1 MDGNPL
7 IVGGELMLYGPV
19 GFRDFFEDAGFTGD
33 QVVKALGEVKG
44 DITVRLN
51 SGGGAATEGA
61 AIYNALKRHDGKVTV
76 SIDGIAA
83 SAASLIAMAGDEIVM
98 PLGSLMMLHEPA
110 GITFGPADAHRKTA
124 ATLDTMIGVYAQ
136 VYAARSGRPE
146 KDIRKL
152 MKDETW
158 LTAREAVENGLAT
171 FASDEQESIEAD
183 ASFDY
188 TTYRN
193 APARLVA
200 LAMARQS
207 ESLPM
212 VAVARSAPL
221 ETREQKGTI
230 MSTTAVLQADQTE
243 PANTPPKP
251 EPIPPQPEPKPEP
264 IPPQPD
270 EPVEGGEITA
280 MTAEELYDYCDSQGM
295 TLSEARRIV
304 AKSKGSFAMARDLV
318 VNAIADRDPDG
329 GRTSQV
335 IVLADERDRFR
346 QGLEKAIL
354 RKANLP
360 GGEENEFFHMRLE
373 SMAAE
378 CLKRAGI
385 KIPGATPMMVVGAA
399 LGMPGSY
406 VMAASPGMHSTSDFT
421 STLANVASKSL
432 LKGYM
437 EAEETWPAW
446 TSTGSLADFK
456 ATQRVDLGLFS
467 ALTVVP
473 EGGEYTFGTIG
484 DFGEPIQLAT
494 YGKMFAITRQAIIN
508 DDLSRFTTIP
518 QRMGRAAR
526 RTIGNLVY
534 AILTGNPVM
543 SDGVTLFHSNHGNT
557 TTGALTTANLDAA
570 RAKMAIQ
577 RDPDGN
583 ATALNI
589 TPQFLIV
596 PTALL
601 GKARQLITS
610 EFEIGSGGTN
620 TRAPN
625 YVRDMVTVIADARLD
640 ADSTA
645 EWYLAANPAQHETI
659 EVAYLNGVSTPT
671 LEQRDGW
678 YIDGVEFKVRIDAG
692 VKALDYRGLLY
703 STGA

>member
-1 MDGNPL
+1 
-7 IVGGELMLYGPV
+7 
-19 GFRDFFEDAGFTGD
+19 
-33 QVVKALGEVKG
+33 
-44 DITVRLN
+44 
-51 SGGGAATEGA
+51 
-61 AIYNALKRHDGKVTV
+61 
-76 SIDGIAA
+76 
-83 SAASLIAMAGDEIVM
+83 
-98 PLGSLMMLHEPA
+98 
-110 GITFGPADAHRKTA
+110 
-124 ATLDTMIGVYAQ
+124 
-136 VYAARSGRPE
+136 
-146 KDIRKL
+146 
-152 MKDETW
+152 
-158 LTAREAVENGLAT
+158 
-171 FASDEQESIEAD
+171 
-183 ASFDY
+183 
-188 TTYRN
+188 
-193 APARLVA
+193 
-200 LAMARQS
+200 
-207 ESLPM
+207 
-212 VAVARSAPL
+212 
-221 ETREQKGTI
+221 
-230 MSTTAVLQADQTE
+230 
-243 PANTPPKP
+243 
-251 EPIPPQPEPKPEP
+251 
-264 IPPQPD
+264 
-270 EPVEGGEITA
+270 
-280 MTAEELYDYCDSQGM
+280 
-295 TLSEARRIV
+295 
-304 AKSKGSFAMARDLV
+304 MARDLV
-318 VNAIADRDPDG
+318 TNAIADRDPDG

-346 QGLEKAIL
+346 KGLEKAIL
-354 RKANLP
+354 RKANME

-406 VMAASPGMHSTSDFT
+406 VMSATSPGMHSTSDFT

-437 EAEETWPAW
+437 EAEETFPLW

-473 EGGEYTFGTIG
+473 EGGEYTFGTVG

-518 QRMGRAAR
+518 NRMGRAAR

-543 SDGVTLFHSNHGNT
+543 SDGVTLFHANHSNT
-557 TTGALTTANLDAA
+557 TTGALTTASLDAA
-570 RAKMAIQ
+570 RAKMAVQ

-596 PTALL
+596 PTALV

-625 YVRDMVTVIADARLD
+625 YVRDMVTVIGDARLD
-640 ADSTA
+640 ADSIL
-645 EWYLAANPAQHETI
+645 EWYLAANPAQHDTI

-692 VKALDYRGLLY
+692 VKAIDYRGLLY